1 MWGVGA
7 RVVVGREG
15 WGKGDG
21 EGERS
26 FGRWLLRWGLGERR
40 RVGGGGVGDCSA
52 TTMMGDIFRD
62 DGVLLSP
69 LCGGMPVLGW
79 LFCGPG
85 GWFLSPER
93 LEALE
98 SVFLGNA

>member
-1 MWGVGA
+1 M
-7 RVVVGREG
+7 
-15 WGKGDG
+15 
-21 EGERS
+21 
-26 FGRWLLRWGLGERR
+26 
-40 RVGGGGVGDCSA
+40 GGGGVGDCSA

-69 LCGGMPVLGW
+69 ICGGVATPGW

-93 LEALE
+93 LEALK